1 MAKLRNFLTKRV
13 IKLIKDEAEKQPEEY
28 VKWFKNFAIF
38 IKEGSLDPEFRK
50 DMVDLNRYEVN
61 TEEGYFSLK
70 DYVAKKRNTQDV
82 IFYATAPS
90 RAAAVDNPYI
100 YPLTKNGIPV
110 LITNTPVE
118 EFIFHEMETYE
129 GLKFANV
136 ENATADMERVLK
148 GVKEQDK
155 EAGKEEKEQGAV
167 VPADDITAFS
177 LWIKNELQP
186 YVTKVVVSTK
196 DLLGPALVISPITS
210 GMRQMAFMRNL
221 MEEQAKSGKPRA

>member
-1 MAKLRNFLTKRV
+1 
-13 IKLIKDEAEKQPEEY
+13 
-28 VKWFKNFAIF
+28 
-38 IKEGSLDPEFRK
+38 
-50 DMVDLNRYEVN
+50 MVELNRYEVN

-90 RAAAVDNPYI
+90 RTVAAGNPYI

-136 ENATADMERVLK
+136 
-148 GVKEQDK
+148 
-155 EAGKEEKEQGAV
+155 
-167 VPADDITAFS
+167 
-177 LWIKNELQP
+177 
-186 YVTKVVVSTK
+186 
-196 DLLGPALVISPITS
+196 
-210 GMRQMAFMRNL
+210 
-221 MEEQAKSGKPRA
+221 